1 MTRTVRSL
9 GDVATGQFGT
19 VTREQLHAAG
29 YSRAELRRQIQSGVL
44 EQTGAHTYRSP
55 LQPVT
60 ELHDLAGLLLDCGPN
75 AWASGPT
82 AAALH
87 GMDGYTLSPPFHV
100 TVLRGRNVQ
109 RARHRIHTTT
119 FLPPVDQCVIEG
131 IAVTTAARTLIDL
144 SRTATRRELTTA
156 LDSALRD
163 GRVSEAWLH
172 RRIARL
178 RARGRYG
185 IPKLLDVIEGI
196 EATRGGHSW
205 LERRFLELV
214 AEAGLPLPSTQQVLA
229 RTNDRRLVRVDCR
242 FEGTPVV
249 VELLGYRWHRDE
261 TQMTRDA
268 DRFNALLLEG
278 LAPLQFTYRPVTTA
292 PRQVI
297 ATTTTALAPYRQPS
311 SVSPNWLSTTSS
323 VTQNELRAG

>member
-87 GMDGYTLSPPFHV
+87 GMDGYTLAPPFHV

-119 FLPPVDQCVIEG
+119 SLPPVDQCIIEG
-131 IAVTTAARTLIDL
+131 VATTTAARTLIDL

-172 RRIARL
+172 RRITRL

-214 AEAGLPLPSTQQVLA
+214 AAAGLPLPSTQQVLA

-278 LAPLQFTYRPVTTA
+278 LAPLQFTYRQVTTA

-297 ATTTTALAPYRQPS
+297 ATTTTALAPYHQPG
-311 SVSPNWLSTTSS
+311 SVSPNWLSSTNP